1 MRFAMFSLLA
11 ACGAPAPRPTPV
23 TPPPTAP
30 PTARPTA
37 SVPDARIFRKVTAGA
52 VGSHAGRTTFTLT
65 LDGERATLVE
75 TDETADGIRSLA
87 ELDGAPWK
95 LVSTRVYTGTAQ
107 KAQDATLLNLET
119 PGQQPLHMR
128 CGTTT
133 VTAANIAARLVAS
146 PGGHAGGC
154 DPGTWDPPV
163 TTRLA
168 ALACGEATQDDSEQ
182 DADDDDR
189 LVFGDEGGIEYAFEN
204 DGCALRGG
212 GFRRFVTPS

>member
-1 MRFAMFSLLA
+1 VRFAVFVLA
-11 ACGAPAPRPTPV
+11 ACGAPASRPTPV
-23 TPPPTAP
+23 TPPEA
-30 PTARPTA
+30 ARPTGP
-37 SVPDARIFRKVTAGA
+37 VPNAHVFRKVTAGA

-87 ELDGAPWK
+87 ELDGATWK
-95 LVSTRVYTGTAQ
+95 VVSTRVYTGTTHQ
-107 KAQDATLLNLET
+107 AQDATLLDLET

-128 CGTTT
+128 CGATS
-133 VTAANIAARLVAS
+133 VTAANTAARRVAS
-146 PGGHAGGC
+146 PGGHDGGC
-154 DPGTWDPPV
+154 DPGTWDPPG

-182 DADDDDR
+182 DDDDR
-189 LVFGDEGGIEYAFEN
+189 LVFGDGVGIEYAFEN

-212 GFRRFVTPS
+212 GFRRFVTAS